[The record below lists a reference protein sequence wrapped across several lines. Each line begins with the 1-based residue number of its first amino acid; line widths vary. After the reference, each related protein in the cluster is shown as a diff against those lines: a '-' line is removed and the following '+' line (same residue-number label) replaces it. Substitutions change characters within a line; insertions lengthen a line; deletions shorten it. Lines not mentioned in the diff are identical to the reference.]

1 MSELGN
7 LCAMSVLCS
16 TCSFPV
22 LPPLLQCHPH
32 LVNGPCIA
40 LCTIVCARCTLQR
53 AQRAHRPAHKPV
65 LRPPEVE
72 QERAEVVVA
81 VAIPPS
87 VNFYPLT
94 RDHGGGGAVE
104 DLLGHDGGGQVVTL
118 VVRWGSFTW

>member
-1 MSELGN
+1 
-7 LCAMSVLCS
+7 MSVLCS
-16 TCSFPV
+16 TCFFPV
-22 LPPLLQCHPH
+22 LPPVLQCHPH

-53 AQRAHRPAHKPV
+53 APRTPAGAQTGSSASQ
-65 LRPPEVE
+65 VE

-81 VAIPPS
+81 VAIPPP

-104 DLLGHDGGGQVVTL
+104 DLLGHDGGGQLVTQ